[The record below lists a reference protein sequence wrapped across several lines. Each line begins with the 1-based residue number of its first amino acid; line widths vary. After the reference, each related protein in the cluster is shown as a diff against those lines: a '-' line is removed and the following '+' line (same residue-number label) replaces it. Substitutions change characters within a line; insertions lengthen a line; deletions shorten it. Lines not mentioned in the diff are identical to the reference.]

1 MNDPELIKKLRERK
15 PGLQPLLDDT
25 KVVEDVISNNI
36 KKTNRKASL
45 KDTGV
50 DMPVAA
56 VAAAMEA
63 GVQTYAGQFE
73 YFESSYIPR
82 NSNEH
87 PAEYR
92 KRLHLTPIFTE
103 TPNILQSRIGSMFKK
118 PPVIDLPDELEEDEN
133 SFVNKATLS
142 GQSLMDVINRVFDR
156 SQVNGFCGIL
166 VDRASVP
173 EDMQGRDLSAAERK
187 SKKPGRPILAVYTAW
202 QILDWDEDENGLMWV
217 KLLEVCDEKAGWDA
231 ELKRVEYIRIVD
243 RQNIT
248 LYTITT
254 EKGKDPD
261 VKKVSTI
268 PHEAP
273 PGEDGLP
280 ICPFF
285 LANPFPAED
294 GIGRSV
300 LRGTAEADI
309 AAVRIMSDLMWLLHM
324 TAPLLVLNS
333 NREEDDIGNI
343 GLGSTRYNVIKAGS
357 QEEREDIR
365 FVQLDCQPIDRL
377 SVHYDKLT
385 AKAREQADRMNL
397 GAITGAGEVSGVSK
411 AWSFKTSEER
421 ILYLFGHHL
430 QGLFQKLLELVARM
444 EGLNEAEV
452 AIKFPET
459 YDIQGPTDLLA
470 QAERALDIFKLYNQ
484 RKASALLL
492 ERLIQ
497 SVLQNPNQTDWD
509 EIEKQIKE
517 EVEDADDLREFD
529 SMGMPETKT
538 SNGNWKKKSDVRQGN
553 PDKGAD
559 AEGDD
564 PEDRSEGDKEDYQ
577 ANKKK

>member
-1 MNDPELIKKLRERK
+1 MNDKELIEKLRSRK
-15 PGLQPLLDDT
+15 DGLDKLLADT

-45 KDTGV
+45 KATGI

-118 PPVIDLPDELEEDEN
+118 PPVIDLPDALEADEN

-156 SQVNGFCGIL
+156 SQVNGFCGVL

-173 EDMQGRDLSAAERK
+173 EDMQDRDISAAERK
-187 SKKPGRPILAVYTAW
+187 AKKPGRPILAVYTAW
-202 QILDWDEDENGLMWV
+202 QILDWEEDENGLKWV
-217 KLLEVCDEKAGWDA
+217 KLLEVCDEKQGWD
-231 ELKRVEYIRIVD
+231 KDPIRVEYIRIVD
-243 RQNIT
+243 RKNISV
-248 LYTITT
+248 YTITT
-254 EKGKDPD
+254 EKGKDPV
-261 VKKVSTI
+261 VKLESVT
-268 PHEAP
+268 PHKAP
-273 PGEDGLP
+273 PGDDGLP
-280 ICPFF
+280 VCPFF

-294 GIGRSV
+294 GVGRSV
-300 LRGTAEADI
+300 LRGTAEADV
-309 AAVRIMSDLMWLLHM
+309 AAVRVMSDLMWLLHM

-333 NREEDDIGNI
+333 NREEGEIGDI
-343 GLGSTRYNVIKAGS
+343 GLGSTRYNVIKAGGPD
-357 QEEREDIR
+357 EREDIR
-365 FVQLDCQPIDRL
+365 FVQLDCQAIDRL

-385 AKAREQADRMNL
+385 AKAREQADRMNM

-444 EGLNEAEV
+444 EGYDESEV
-452 AIKFPET
+452 SIKFPDS

-492 ERLIQ
+492 ERLTQ
-497 SVLQNPNQTDWD
+497 SVLQNPNQADWD
-509 EIEKQIKE
+509 IIEAEIKK
-517 EVEDADDLREFD
+517 EVEEADDLREFD

-538 SNGNWKKKSDVRQGN
+538 GNGNWKKKSDVRQGST
-553 PDKGAD
+553 DKAD
-559 AEGDD
+559 AEGEDK
-564 PEDRSEGDKEDYQ
+564 EDRSEGDKEDYQ
-577 ANKKK
+577 DNKKS